1 MKKALILIVLCLL
14 CACGNKNIT
23 SASPVPSPT
32 GVPAQPTAAAED
44 DGIEIPAALIGVWRT
59 ASFGYEYYGEEQ
71 PEFFVRFI
79 DSQIQYGH
87 TDNGTFVMEY
97 ADDIDSIQEIDDGIY
112 RIQSK
117 EHGGREYTYQT
128 AGDDDSI
135 LEYYSTWNERE
146 FADHYSASSSLLKG
160 Q

>member
-1 MKKALILIVLCLL
+1 MKKALILITLCLL
-14 CACGNKNIT
+14 CGCGNTNIT
-23 SASPVPSPT
+23 SSAPVPPPT
-32 GVPAQPTAAAED
+32 VVPAPSSAAAED
-44 DGIEIPAALIGVWRT
+44 DGIEIPAALIGAWRT

-71 PEFFVRFI
+71 PEYFVRFM

-97 ADDIDSIQEIDDGIY
+97 ADDIDSIREIDDGRY

-128 AGDDDSI
+128 SEGDDSI
-135 LEYYSTWNERE
+135 LEYYSTWNESE
-146 FADHYSASSSLLKG
+146 FADHYSAGSSLLKG